1 MTDPTAKTFTIV
13 IDGEPQAIK
22 AGAPCIKWI
31 GKRGSGPPKAI
42 AYIRSNE
49 DSNREK
55 FRISEIAIA
64 KIAEMNGFEP
74 FAKAIVCSIDYYFT
88 KPASKI
94 RKRSTPFPFKDCM
107 PDFDNLIKVT
117 MDGIQRA
124 NGKKRAE
131 TETIVWSDD
140 GQVLGGHAMKH
151 YCTPDEEPRTEV
163 TLVEVLDPV
172 VFDLYNDMCSEAL
185 DVLIGGKV

>member
-1 MTDPTAKTFTIV
+1 MNDLTAKTFTLV
-13 IDGEPQAIK
+13 IDGEPQPIK
-22 AGAPCIKWI
+22 AGAPLVT
-31 GKRGSGPPKAI
+31 RDRRR
-42 AYIRSNE
+42 AYIKSNE

-55 FRISEIAIA
+55 FRISELVYQR
-64 KIAEMNGFEP
+64 IAEINGFEP
-74 FAKAIVCSIDYYFT
+74 FAKAIIMHVNYYFT

-107 PDFDNLIKVT
+107 PDYDNLIKVT

-140 GQVLGGHAMKH
+140 GQVLGGHTMKH
-151 YCTPDEEPRTEV
+151 YCTPDEEARTEL
-163 TLVEVLDPV
+163 TLVEVVCPEL
-172 VFDLYNDMCSEAL
+172 FRLYNDMADEAL
-185 DVLIGGKV
+185 EVLKGGKA